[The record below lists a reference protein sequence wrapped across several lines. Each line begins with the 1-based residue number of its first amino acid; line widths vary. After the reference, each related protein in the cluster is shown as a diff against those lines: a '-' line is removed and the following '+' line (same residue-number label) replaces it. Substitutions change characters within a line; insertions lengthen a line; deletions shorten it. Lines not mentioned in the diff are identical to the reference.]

1 VNKDPAAP
9 HASHARRGPL
19 QQGRSSD
26 EDGRPVAVV
35 LRPLGLGD
43 LLTGIPAIRGIRA
56 AVPDHRLVL
65 ATTTALAPLAALID
79 AVDEVLPAREL
90 EPLDWS
96 GPPPELAVDLHGK
109 GPASH
114 AVVAGLHPH
123 RLLTFDSPGYPGP
136 TWYPDEHEVRRWC
149 RLVDEGL
156 LDGTVGGACDPDALD
171 LAVPAVRPPV
181 TGAAVVHPG
190 AAFPGRRWPPDRFA
204 SVARHLADRGHDVR
218 ITGGPAE
225 VELAGTVAAAAG
237 LPADAVLAGR
247 TTSMELAAVV
257 AAARVVV
264 CGDTG
269 VAHLATAYRRPSVV
283 LFGPVSP
290 ALWGPPPRDGRGGP
304 LHVVLWHGDGAGDPW
319 GTTLD
324 PALAQVSVAE
334 VVDALDGLLNRSG
347 PVAGAGGSPTG
358 TRATA
363 PSSGGTAPGRGA
375 VR

>member
-1 VNKDPAAP
+1 VT
-9 HASHARRGPL
+9 
-19 QQGRSSD
+19 
-26 EDGRPVAVV
+26 VV

-43 LLTGIPAIRGIRA
+43 LLTGVPAIRGIRA

-65 ATTTALAPLAALID
+65 ATTAALAPLAALVD

-109 GPASH
+109 GPLSH
-114 AVVAGLHPH
+114 VVVADLHPR

-136 TWYPDEHEVRRWC
+136 AWFADEHEVRRWC
-149 RLVDEGL
+149 RLVEHGL
-156 LDGTVGGACDPDALD
+156 GVVCDPDALD
-171 LAVPAVRPPV
+171 LAVPTVPAPVR
-181 TGAAVVHPG
+181 GAAVVHPG

-204 SVARHLADRGHDVR
+204 AVARHLADAGHDVR

-225 VELAGTVAAAAG
+225 RDLALTVAQLAGLAE
-237 LPADAVLAGR
+237 DAVLAGR
-247 TTSMELAAVV
+247 TSSLELAAVV

-290 ALWGPPPRDGRGGP
+290 ALWGPPSRADRGER
-304 LHVVLWHGDGAGDPW
+304 LHVVLWHGDGTGDPW

-324 PALAQVSVAE
+324 PALARVTVAE
-334 VVDALDGLLNRSG
+334 VVAALDSLL
-347 PVAGAGGSPTG
+347 
-358 TRATA
+358 
-363 PSSGGTAPGRGA
+363 
-375 VR
+375 